1 MSACPIC
8 KKNAQPR
15 DVNPVFP
22 FCSQRCKTIDLGK
35 WLNEEYR
42 VPVEDEDAAP
52 EDDPDPDP
60 KGNVRH

>member
-1 MSACPIC
+1 MAECPIC
-8 KKNAQPR
+8 KKDARSREENA
-15 DVNPVFP
+15 VYP

-42 VPVEDEDAAP
+42 VPVDDSDDE
-52 EDDPDPDP
+52 PDPDP